1 MSEVISFRFVYG
13 PEGKMTQEE
22 MLAHVI
28 TQGNYHRG
36 AVGSVLNRVSI
47 YPSGDTF
54 TVFLH
59 RPQL

>member
-1 MSEVISFRFVYG
+1 MTLDEYQMSNVTGLAEFVAKGEVH
-13 PEGKMTQEE
+13 P
-22 MLAHVI
+22 H
-28 TQGNYHRG
+28 GNYHRG
-36 AVGSVLNRVSI
+36 AVGSVLIRVSI